1 MRKVRGAREVKW
13 DEEGKGSKGSKMG
26 WRKGRG
32 ARDVKWDGGGE
43 GEQGK

>member
-1 MRKVRGAREVKW
+1 MEG
-13 DEEGKGSKGSKMG
+13 GKGSKGSKMG